1 MTANTQNTQ
10 LEEVEDINEIWN
22 KIKKEKMKQLEKVG
36 KEERPQINS
45 WFDEKCQL
53 ILEDRKTAYNK
64 MINRNTR
71 QNEQEYKDKRKA
83 AHKRVDKKKRQLCL
97 NQSSSKRK
105 FLITK
110 IKQIN
115 FIEK

>member
-1 MTANTQNTQ
+1 MEQN
-10 LEEVEDINEIWN
+10 
-22 KIKKEKMKQLEKVG
+22 KKGKHEAAGKTIG

-45 WFDEKCQL
+45 WFDEECQL

-71 QNEQEYKDKRKA
+71 QNEQEYTDKRKA
-83 AHKRVDKKKRQLCL
+83 AHKRVDKKRQLCL
-97 NQSSSKRK
+97 NQSSSKRES
-105 FLITK
+105 LIIK